1 MVFPVV
7 MYGPQSWTM
16 KKAEHRRID
25 AFELRCWRRIL
36 RVPWSERRSNQSIL
50 KEISPGCSLE
60 EMIMKLKLQ
69 YFGHLMQRADSLKK
83 TLCCK
88 RLRAGGERDDRGWDS
103 WMASPT
109 WWTWV
114 WVSSG
119 SGDRQGSL
127 VCCSQWGHSQSW
139 LSEWTE
145 LNLICTNNNGRW
157 IVDLQWKQKVWTRK
171 KRVYL

>member
-1 MVFPVV
+1 
-7 MYGPQSWTM
+7 MYGCESWTI
-16 KKAEHRRID
+16 KKAEHQRID
-25 AFELRCWRRIL
+25 AFEPCDVGKDSWNPNPLDSMEIKPVNSKRNQTWTFIGRTNAEAETPIL
-36 RVPWSERRSNQSIL
+36 WPPDAKNWLIW
-50 KEISPGCSLE
+50 KDPDAG
-60 EMIMKLKLQ
+60 K
-69 YFGHLMQRADSLKK
+69 
-83 TLCCK
+83 
-88 RLRAGGERDDRGWDS
+88 AGGERDDRGWDS